1 MVDKNKKEVEQNY
14 VHVDETGEKKL
25 LLDVFFTVIV
35 QKCMGKALDEA
46 RISPMP
52 DRQLT
57 QFCKTI
63 KDHHYQ
69 ILDFA
74 KRILKEFGYDVN
86 DK

>member
-1 MVDKNKKEVEQNY
+1 MVDKKKHEEEQNY
-14 VHVDETGEKKL
+14 IYENEKGEKKI
-25 LLDVFFTVIV
+25 LLDVFLKVVI

-46 RISPMP
+46 RVSPMP
-52 DRQLT
+52 DRQLA

-69 ILDFA
+69 VLDFA
-74 KRILKEFGYDVN
+74 KKILKDLGYTSS